1 MSDLYQFL
9 APHLPYIFAFLMGLS
24 MLIYAILDGYDLGI
38 GMLIPL
44 ANSQEK
50 DRLIA
55 AIGPFWDANETW
67 LVLGV
72 GLLLVAFPMAHGI
85 ILTQLYLPTA
95 LMLIGLIFRGVA
107 FDFRAKVPIQRKK
120 YWNLSFFLGSLTSS
134 AAQGYMLGMFIMG
147 FSPTLE
153 SHLFSLAVSGAV
165 IMGYILIGACWAI
178 LKCEGSLQQKA
189 VKWAQAALIGTA
201 GGILL
206 VSIATPSVN
215 ERIFDKWF
223 TLSNLLTLLPI
234 PVLTAMLV
242 FWLFL
247 LLRRLPHPQDAYCLT
262 PFLITIGIFT
272 LCFIGLA
279 YSFYPYIV
287 PDQLLITEAA
297 SAPESLWIIFLGA
310 IFVLPILL
318 GYTAIAYWIFHGKA
332 QDLSYD

>member
-1 MSDLYQFL
+1 MSDLYQFF
-9 APHLPYIFAFLMGLS
+9 APNLPHIFAFLMGLS

-44 ANSQEK
+44 ADPQEK

-72 GLLLVAFPMAHGI
+72 GLLLVAFPMAHGL

-95 LMLIGLIFRGVA
+95 VMLIGLIFRGVA
-107 FDFRAKVPIQRKK
+107 FDFRAKVPVQRKK

-147 FSPTLE
+147 FSATLE
-153 SHLFSLAVSGAV
+153 SHLFALAVSGAV

-178 LKCEGSLQQKA
+178 LKCEGVLQQKA
-189 VKWAQAALIGTA
+189 VKWAQTALIGTA

-223 TLSNLLTLLPI
+223 ALSNLLTLLPI

-247 LLRRLPHPQDAYCLT
+247 LLRRLPHPKDAYCLT

-310 IFVLPILL
+310 IFVLPVLL
-318 GYTAIAYWIFHGKA
+318 GYTIIAYWVFHGKA